1 MFLCHLQKTSTFKHQ
16 QKKKILAILTHGGR
30 LVLHQLRQRPDRNLE
45 RLHVERRHVV
55 LAATLVAVVDDVL
68 PDVVLGG
75 RFLVEAGRPTPGARK
90 IQE

>member
-1 MFLCHLQKTSTFKHQ
+1 MCLCELQKTLTFKLLQ
-16 QKKKILAILTHGGR
+16 KILGILTHGGR

-68 PDVVLGG
+68 PDVVFGG